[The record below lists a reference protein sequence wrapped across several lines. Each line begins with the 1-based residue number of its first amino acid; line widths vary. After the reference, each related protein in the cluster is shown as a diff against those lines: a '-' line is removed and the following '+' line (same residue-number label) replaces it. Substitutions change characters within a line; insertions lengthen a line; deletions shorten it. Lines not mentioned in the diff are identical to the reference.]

1 MELLY
6 PQEHLNCY
14 NYEKGDR
21 PAIEPINLF
30 KNETFTIDTIE
41 NKVVVVR
48 KGTLDF
54 SFGEYLNRH
63 LTVGQMIILP
73 AGFQLI
79 AKALDDTEFV
89 ILRIRTHIELCD
101 RFALEQLLLE
111 KTDKDDFNDIGIL
124 ESNEVMTEF
133 LDSLIKHIKAGLR
146 CYHFYE
152 IKIKEL
158 LFLLRAYYHKKDLLY
173 FFYPLL
179 SNNLSFSNFILQNY
193 HQVRTVK
200 ELAEL
205 TNYSLSGFEKH
216 FKKVFG
222 VSASQWMKSQ
232 RAKIIYHDINNG
244 NKTFKEISFHHG
256 FTSPAHFNDFC
267 KSYFGA
273 TPGQIRKRKFSPK
286 EKGSVASSGGR

>member
-6 PQEHLNCY
+6 PHEHLSCY

-21 PAIEPINLF
+21 PAIDPIYLNTEDRY
-30 KNETFTIDTIE
+30 NIDILE
-41 NKVVVVR
+41 NKIIILR
-48 KGTLDF
+48 SGLLNF
-54 SFGEYLNRH
+54 SFGSHLNQT
-63 LTVGQMIILP
+63 LTPGNMIIIP
-73 AGFQLI
+73 AGFRFTS
-79 AKALDDTEFV
+79 KALADTN
-89 ILRIRTHIELCD
+89 ILIFRIRTNVELCE

-111 KTDKDDFNDIGIL
+111 KEDGENFDNIGVL
-124 ESNEVMTEF
+124 DSNEVITEYIEN
-133 LDSLIKHIKAGLR
+133 LIKHITAGLR
-146 CYHFYE
+146 CFYFYE

-158 LFLLRAYYHKKDLLY
+158 FFLLRGYYVKKELLH

-179 SNNLSFSNFILQNY
+179 SNDLTFSNFILQNY

-222 VSASQWMKSQ
+222 ISASQWMRNQ
-232 RAKIIYHDINNG
+232 RAKIVYHDINNG
-244 NKTFKEISFHHG
+244 NKTFKEISYHHG

-267 KSYFGA
+267 KLHFGA
-273 TPGQIRKRKFSPK
+273 TPGQIRKRKFHPK
-286 EKGSVASSGGR
+286 GEV

>member
-6 PQEHLNCY
+6 AHEHLNCY

-21 PAIEPINLF
+21 PVIDPIYL
-30 KNETFTIDTIE
+30 KADDRYDIDILE
-41 NKVVVVR
+41 NKIIIVR
-48 KGTLDF
+48 NGRINF
-54 SFGEYLNRH
+54 SFGSHLNQI
-63 LTVGQMIILP
+63 LVSGNMIIIP
-73 AGFQLI
+73 AGFRFTSKATQDSEILI
-79 AKALDDTEFV
+79 F
-89 ILRIRTHIELCD
+89 RIRTQVELCE

-111 KTDKDDFNDIGIL
+111 KDFDDDFEKIGIL
-124 ESNEVMTEF
+124 KSNKVITEYVQN
-133 LDSLIKHIKAGLR
+133 LVGHITSGLR
-146 CYHFYE
+146 CFYFYE

-158 LFLLRAYYHKKDLLY
+158 FFLLRGYYPKKELLF

-179 SNNLSFSNFILQNY
+179 SNDLSFSNFIMQNY

-222 VSASQWMKSQ
+222 VSASQWMRSQ
-232 RAKIIYHDINNG
+232 RAKVVYHDINNG
-244 NKTFKEISFHHG
+244 NKTFKEISYHHG

-267 KSYFGA
+267 KLHFGA
-273 TPGQIRKRKFSPK
+273 TPGQIRKRKYLPK
-286 EKGSVASSGGR
+286 GEL